1 MATSHV
7 MRHASRSDALR
18 VDSPTPTRYACT
30 KRGSSCDITPACLL
44 ARKDTYEYTL
54 TLAYAVHTYSSG
66 THGRAICNARTHHFV
81 SDDVGG
87 DAVGAGE
94 LFLSGVSACAVNMV
108 ERLAKQD
115 QIPLQWM
122 DVRVEAYRDPDK
134 SPGDLTVFDAIRVDF
149 EMWGITPEHAEGLV
163 ETWKRR
169 CPLYGSVATATED
182 TAVTLTSH
190 AEPRGARA

>member
-1 MATSHV
+1 MS
-7 MRHASRSDALR
+7 
-18 VDSPTPTRYACT
+18 
-30 KRGSSCDITPACLL
+30 
-44 ARKDTYEYTL
+44 TL
-54 TLAYAVHTYSSG
+54 TLAYTVHSYSTG
-66 THGRAICNARTHHFV
+66 TPGRAICNARTHHFV

-87 DAVGAGE
+87 DAVGAAE

-108 ERLAKQD
+108 ERLARQD
-115 QIPLQWM
+115 HIPLQWM
-122 DVRVEAYRDPDK
+122 DVRVEAYRDPDQ
-134 SPGDLTVFDAIRVDF
+134 SPGDLTVFDAIRVYF

-190 AEPRGARA
+190 AEPRGALA

>member
-1 MATSHV
+1 MPPATGTV
-7 MRHASRSDALR
+7 PARR
-18 VDSPTPTRYACT
+18 VDSKTITRYSCT
-30 KRGSSCDITPACLL
+30 CYGRIHDIVQHAASAKGNLMS
-44 ARKDTYEYTL
+44 TL
-54 TLAYAVHTYSSG
+54 TLAYAVHTYSTG

-87 DAVGAGE
+87 DAVGAAE

-122 DVRVEAYRDPDK
+122 DVRVEAYRDPDQ
-134 SPGDLTVFDAIRVDF
+134 SPGDLTVFDAIRVQF

>member
-1 MATSHV
+1 MS
-7 MRHASRSDALR
+7 
-18 VDSPTPTRYACT
+18 
-30 KRGSSCDITPACLL
+30 
-44 ARKDTYEYTL
+44 TL
-54 TLAYAVHTYSSG
+54 TLAYAVHTYSTG

-115 QIPLQWM
+115 HIPLQWM

-182 TAVTLTSH
+182 TAVTFTSH
-190 AEPRGARA
+190 AEPRGAHA

>member
-1 MATSHV
+1 MS
-7 MRHASRSDALR
+7 
-18 VDSPTPTRYACT
+18 
-30 KRGSSCDITPACLL
+30 
-44 ARKDTYEYTL
+44 TL
-54 TLAYAVHTYSSG
+54 TLAYTVRSYSTG

-87 DAVGAGE
+87 DAVGAAE

-108 ERLAKQD
+108 ERIAKQD

-122 DVRVEAYRDPDK
+122 DVSVEAYRDPDK
-134 SPGDLTVFDAIRVDF
+134 RPGEITIFDAIRVHF
-149 EMWGITPEHAEGLV
+149 EMWGIQPEQAEGLV

-182 TAVTLTSH
+182 TTVTLTSY
-190 AEPRGARA
+190 AEPRGVLSK